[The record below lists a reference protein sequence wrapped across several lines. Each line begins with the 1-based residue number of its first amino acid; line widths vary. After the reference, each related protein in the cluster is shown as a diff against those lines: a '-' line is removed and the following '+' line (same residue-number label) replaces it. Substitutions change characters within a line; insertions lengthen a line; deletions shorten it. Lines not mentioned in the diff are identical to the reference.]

1 MDNRKKGLKNVF
13 YSALGQGITIAFGFL
28 LPRLFVVSYGSEV
41 NGLLTSL
48 SQFLVYL
55 GLFEAGIGTATL
67 QALYKP
73 VALGDWGGINGIMSA
88 ANNYYKRTGLLY
100 LLGLLALSI
109 GYPLAVNSSLPFLT
123 VSGAV
128 FFSGIGNVV
137 VFFLQGKYR
146 FLLQA
151 DGKAYINTNL
161 STLTTI
167 FTSLTKVLL
176 ISLGANIVLILAV
189 SFLVQCIQA
198 AYILWYVRGYSR
210 LNLDVPPNYAA
221 TSQKNFALV
230 HQVSTLIFQNTDVLI
245 LTLVCGLRVVS
256 VYSMFKLVTSHL
268 ESILSIPLDS
278 FSFAMG
284 QTYQTDKGLYTRR
297 IDLLESYY
305 SSALYAL
312 FSVAL
317 FLLLPFMRLYTAG
330 VKDINYIDPWLAL
343 LFVLTSL
350 LDKSRRCMLLTI
362 DVAGHYKQTLPHTIL
377 ESTINLTVSFL
388 GVYFLG
394 IYGVLLGTVAA
405 LAYRTNQIILYANH
419 KILERGASRTYAIYG
434 VNILLFLLTQFLFR
448 RIFDAAALT
457 SYPRLI
463 AAGFAATFLS
473 LAILTGGQTLLFPN
487 CRHLA
492 LEQLARL
499 RGRKRR

>member
-1 MDNRKKGLKNVF
+1 MDNRKKGLKNIF

-48 SQFLVYL
+48 SQLLVYL
-55 GLFEAGIGTATL
+55 NLFEAGVGTATL

-73 VALGDWGGINGIMSA
+73 VALGDWDSINGVMSA
-88 ANNYYKRTGLLY
+88 ADNYYKRTGLLY
-100 LLGLLALSI
+100 LLGLLVLSA
-109 GYPLAVNSSLPFLT
+109 GYPLVVDTSLSFLT

-137 VFFLQGKYR
+137 VFFLQAKYR
-146 FLLQA
+146 FLLRA
-151 DGKAYINTNL
+151 DGKSYINTNL

-167 FTSLTKVLL
+167 FTSLAKVFL

-189 SFLVQCIQA
+189 SFLIQCIQA
-198 AYILWYVRGYSR
+198 AYILWYVRSYPR
-210 LNLDVPPNYAA
+210 LNLNAAPNYPAI
-221 TSQKNFALV
+221 SQKNFALV
-230 HQVSTLIFQNTDVLI
+230 HQISTLIFQNTDVLI
-245 LTLVCGLRVVS
+245 LTVVCGLRVVS

-284 QTYQTDKGLYTRR
+284 QTYQTDKELYTRR

-305 SSALYAL
+305 SASLYAF

-317 FLLLPFMRLYTAG
+317 FLFLPFMRLYTAG
-330 VKDINYIDPWLAL
+330 VKDINYVDPWLAL
-343 LFVLTSL
+343 LFVLASL

-362 DVAGHYKQTLPHTIL
+362 DVAGHFKQTIPHTIL
-377 ESTINLTVSFL
+377 ESAINLTVSL
-388 GVYFLG
+388 IGVYFLG

-405 LAYRTNQIILYANH
+405 MAYRTNQIILYANH
-419 KILERGASRTYAIYG
+419 KILNRNARKTYAIYG
-434 VNILLFLLTQFLFR
+434 VNILLFLLIQFLFR

-457 SYPRLI
+457 TYPRLI
-463 AAGFAATFLS
+463 AAGFVTTFFS
-473 LAILTGGQTLLFPN
+473 LVIFTGGQTLLFPN
-487 CRHLA
+487 CL
-492 LEQLARL
+492 QLLQKQLNRLHAR
-499 RGRKRR
+499 KK